1 VIVITENSIAYCG
14 LLCRLCS
21 VDGSCSCKGKNNCGK
36 ILSEEGCY
44 QHKCCTEKGID
55 GCWEC
60 EQSPCGKDM
69 LAPSKIKMR
78 AFVRC
83 MKEDGIEKF
92 IEYINKNIEN
102 GAVHHRSGVIG
113 DFDLDSEEA
122 VLKLLRTG
130 TV

>member
-1 VIVITENSIAYCG
+1 MWTVRAVVKAGTTAERY
-14 LLCRLCS
+14 
-21 VDGSCSCKGKNNCGK
+21 
-36 ILSEEGCY
+36 Y
-44 QHKCCTEKGID
+44 QHKCCTEKGIE

-60 EQSPCGKDM
+60 EQSPCGEDM

-102 GAVHHRSGVIG
+102 GAVYHRSGVIG